1 MAKEYECDAVIIAN
15 GRFPH
20 HEIPLSFINNAPFI
34 VCSDGA
40 ANDFIANG
48 GRPNAIVGDCDSVS
62 EQNKIRFADIIFP
75 NPDQYTNDL
84 TKSVQFC
91 VQRNMKNIVIVGGT
105 GKREDHTIGNISLLA
120 EYLQISNVKMITN
133 YGMFTPIQTTTKFK
147 SFPGQQV
154 SFFAI
159 DRTVITTQNLKYPLV
174 KATLSNWWQGT
185 LNESLR
191 ESFIIE
197 TSGRVIVYQV
207 F

>member
-1 MAKEYECDAVIIAN
+1 MAQKNDYDAVIIAN

-20 HEIPLSFINNAPFI
+20 HEIPLSYIENAPFI

-48 GRPNAIVGDCDSVS
+48 GIPQAIVGDCDSVS
-62 EQNKIRFADIIFP
+62 QENKIRFADILYP
-75 NPDQYTNDL
+75 DPDQYTNDL

-91 VQRNMKNIVIVGGT
+91 VQRDMKNIVIVGGT

-120 EYLQISNVKMITN
+120 EYIAVAGVKMITN
-133 YGMFTPIQTTTKFK
+133 YGIFTPIQTTTEFK
-147 SFPGQQV
+147 SFSGQQV

-159 DRTVITTQNLKYPLV
+159 DRTEITTQNLKYPLE

-185 LNESLR
+185 LNESLGD
-191 ESFIIE
+191 SFTIE
-197 TSGRVIVYQV
+197 TSGRIIVYQV